1 MRLAVWDPDEPFRRW
16 RDALMQHAKEIGLAI
31 DVIDAPSDPDA
42 QAEFAL
48 VWRPDADWLAGQ
60 LGLRA
65 VFNLGAGVDA
75 IAPAL
80 HRLHPGVPLIRL
92 EDAGMG
98 RQMADYVAEG
108 VLHAYRR
115 MTDYAAQQAKA
126 RWEPLPLPPRASF
139 TVGFLG
145 LGQMGAAAARRV
157 AAMDFPILACSRS
170 GQSRTAADLGW
181 TQEKHA
187 GPPQVFLTP
196 AGGLARSDRS
206 GGALYALDRLDEF
219 LAQTRVLV
227 VLLPLTADT
236 RGLLNYA
243 ALSRLPQGAH
253 LINAS
258 RGAVIDQADLL
269 DLLHGG
275 HLASALLDVFATEP
289 LPAADALW
297 SHPRVRVT
305 PHVAAQT
312 LVGPSAAQVMRK
324 IAVIERGERPGG
336 VVDMRLGY

>member
-1 MRLAVWDPDEPFRRW
+1 MRLAVWDPDEPLRRW
-16 RDALMQHAKEIGLAI
+16 RDALMQHAKENGLAI
-31 DVIDAPSDPDA
+31 DVIDACADRDA

-48 VWRPDADWLAGQ
+48 VWRPEAEWLAGQ
-60 LGLRA
+60 MGLRA

-75 IAPAL
+75 IAPLL

-115 MTDYAAQQAKA
+115 MLDYAEQQAQQH
-126 RWEPLPLPPRASF
+126 WQPLPLPPRASF

-157 AAMDFPILACSRS
+157 AAMDFPIHACTRS
-170 GQSRTAADLGW
+170 GRAVAGLNCQVVGLG
-181 TQEKHA
+181 
-187 GPPQVFLTP
+187 
-196 AGGLARSDRS
+196 S
-206 GGALYALDRLDEF
+206 LDEF

-236 RGLLNYA
+236 RGLLDYA

-258 RGAVIDQADLL
+258 RGAVVDQADLL
-269 DLLHGG
+269 DLLQSG

-289 LPAADALW
+289 LPADDPLW
-297 SHPRVRVT
+297 RHSRVRIT

-312 LVGPSAAQVMRK
+312 LVGPSAAQIVRK
-324 IAVIERGERPGG
+324 IAAIERGESPGG

>member
-16 RDALMQHAKEIGLAI
+16 RDALMQHAKENGLAI
-31 DVIDAPSDPDA
+31 DVIDACADRDA

-48 VWRPDADWLAGQ
+48 VWRPEAEWLAGQ
-60 LGLRA
+60 MGLRA

-75 IAPAL
+75 IAPLL

-115 MTDYAAQQAKA
+115 MLDYAEQQAQQ
-126 RWEPLPLPPRASF
+126 RWQPLPLPPRASF

-157 AAMDFPILACSRS
+157 AAMDFPIHACTRS
-170 GQSRTAADLGW
+170 GRAAPGLNCQVVGLG
-181 TQEKHA
+181 
-187 GPPQVFLTP
+187 
-196 AGGLARSDRS
+196 S
-206 GGALYALDRLDEF
+206 LDEF

-236 RGLLNYA
+236 RGLLDYA

-258 RGAVIDQADLL
+258 RGAVVDQADLL
-269 DLLHGG
+269 DLLQSG

-289 LPAADALW
+289 LPADDPLW
-297 SHPRVRVT
+297 RHSRVRIT

-312 LVGPSAAQVMRK
+312 LVGPSAAQIVRK
-324 IAVIERGERPGG
+324 IAAIERGESPGG

>member
-16 RDALMQHAKEIGLAI
+16 RDALMQHAKETGLAI
-31 DVIDAPSDPDA
+31 DVIDACAEPEA

-60 LGLRA
+60 MGLRA

-75 IAPAL
+75 IAPQL

-115 MTDYAAQQAKA
+115 MPDYAEQQAQQ
-126 RWEPLPLPPRASF
+126 RWEALPLAPRASF

-157 AAMDFPILACSRS
+157 AAMDFPIHACTRS
-170 GQSRTAADLGW
+170 GQAAAAADL
-181 TQEKHA
+181 KCPLH
-187 GPPQVFLTP
+187 
-196 AGGLARSDRS
+196 
-206 GGALYALDRLDEF
+206 ALDRLDDF

-236 RGLLNYA
+236 HGLLDYA
-243 ALSRLPQGAH
+243 MLSRLPQGAH

-269 DLLHGG
+269 DLLQSG
-275 HLASALLDVFATEP
+275 HIASALLDVFATEP
-289 LPAADALW
+289 LPAADPLW
-297 SHPRVRVT
+297 RHPRVRVT

-312 LVGPSAAQVMRK
+312 LVGPSAAQIVRK
-324 IAVIERGERPGG
+324 IAAIERGERPGG

>member
-16 RDALMQHAKEIGLAI
+16 RDALMQHAKENGLAI
-31 DVIDAPSDPDA
+31 DVIDACADRDA

-48 VWRPDADWLAGQ
+48 VWRPEAEWLAGQ
-60 LGLRA
+60 MGLRA

-75 IAPAL
+75 IAPLL

-115 MTDYAAQQAKA
+115 MLDYAEQQAQQC
-126 RWEPLPLPPRASF
+126 WQPLPLPPRASF

-157 AAMDFPILACSRS
+157 AAMDFPIHACTRS
-170 GQSRTAADLGW
+170 GRAAAGLNCQVVGLG
-181 TQEKHA
+181 
-187 GPPQVFLTP
+187 
-196 AGGLARSDRS
+196 S
-206 GGALYALDRLDEF
+206 LDEF

-236 RGLLNYA
+236 RGLLDYA

-258 RGAVIDQADLL
+258 RGAVVDQADLL
-269 DLLHGG
+269 DLLQSG

-289 LPAADALW
+289 LPADDPLW
-297 SHPRVRVT
+297 RHSRVRIT

-312 LVGPSAAQVMRK
+312 LVGPSAAQIVRK
-324 IAVIERGERPGG
+324 IAAIERGESPGG

>member
-16 RDALMQHAKEIGLAI
+16 RDALMQHAKETGLAI
-31 DVIDAPSDPDA
+31 EVIDACADPEA

-48 VWRPDADWLAGQ
+48 VWRPDPDWLAGQ
-60 LGLRA
+60 MGLRA

-75 IAPAL
+75 IAPQL

-115 MTDYAAQQAKA
+115 MTDYAEQQAQQ
-126 RWEPLPLPPRASF
+126 RWEPLPLPPRSSF

-157 AAMDFPILACSRS
+157 AAMEFPIHACTRS
-170 GQSRTAADLGW
+170 G
-181 TQEKHA
+181 
-187 GPPQVFLTP
+187 
-196 AGGLARSDRS
+196 RSDA
-206 GGALYALDRLDEF
+206 GLGCPIVPLERLDAF
-219 LAQTRVLV
+219 LAQTRALV

-236 RGLLNYA
+236 RGLLDYA
-243 ALSRLPQGAH
+243 VLSLLPQGAH

-258 RGAVIDQADLL
+258 RGAVIDQGDLL
-269 DLLHGG
+269 ELLQSG
-275 HLASALLDVFATEP
+275 HIASALLDVFATEP
-289 LPAADALW
+289 LPVDDALW
-297 SHPRVRVT
+297 RHPRVRVT

-312 LVGPSAAQVMRK
+312 LVGPSAAQIMRK
-324 IAVIERGERPGG
+324 IAAIERGERPSG

>member
-31 DVIDAPSDPDA
+31 DVIDAPADPDA

-48 VWRPDADWLAGQ
+48 VWRPDAHWLSGQ
-60 LGLRA
+60 MGLRA

-75 IAPAL
+75 IAPQL

-115 MTDYAAQQAKA
+115 MMDYAAQQTRR
-126 RWEPLPLPPRASF
+126 RWEPLALPPRASF

-157 AAMDFPILACSRS
+157 AAMDFPVLACNRS
-170 GQSRTAADLGW
+170 GQSRAATELGC
-181 TQEKHA
+181 
-187 GPPQVFLTP
+187 P
-196 AGGLARSDRS
+196 
-206 GGALYALDRLDEF
+206 LYPLDRLDEF

-227 VLLPLTADT
+227 VLLPLTDDS
-236 RGLLNYA
+236 RGLLDYA

-258 RGAVIDQADLL
+258 RGAVIDQDDLL

-275 HLASALLDVFATEP
+275 HLNSALLDVFATEP
-289 LPAADALW
+289 LPTADALW
-297 SHPRVRVT
+297 SHPRVRIT

-324 IAVIERGERPGG
+324 IAAIERGERPGG
-336 VVDMRLGY
+336 LVDMRLGY